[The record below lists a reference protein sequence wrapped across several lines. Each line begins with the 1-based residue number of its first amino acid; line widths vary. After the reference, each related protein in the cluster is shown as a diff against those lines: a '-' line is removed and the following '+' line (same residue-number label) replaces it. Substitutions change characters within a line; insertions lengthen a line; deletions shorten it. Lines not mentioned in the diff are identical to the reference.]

1 MEPEILP
8 GERVDDLLNGF
19 RLIQRPG
26 SFCFGTDAV
35 LLADFASPRRHE
47 RAADLGT
54 GTGVI
59 AVLMAAHQSEMTA
72 DAVEIQS
79 DMARMAERSVL
90 LNDLEGRVAVHQM
103 DMRDAWQKLG
113 QGSKSLVTCNPPY
126 GRENS
131 GPVSQSDNQR
141 ISRHED
147 GLTVDEIARS
157 AAQLLKFG
165 GRFCV
170 VYPAQRA
177 FEMMS
182 AMERQHLEPKR
193 IRTVHAK
200 AGRAPKLVLMEA
212 VKGAKRGL
220 KWEEPLIL
228 YNDDGSPSAEWHRI
242 YRTQPPENQA

>member
-1 MEPEILP
+1 MQIELRE

-35 LLADFASPRRHE
+35 LLADFASPRKRE

-54 GTGVI
+54 GTGII
-59 AVLMAAHQSEMTA
+59 ALLMAAHQAEMTV
-72 DAVEIQS
+72 DAIEIQP
-79 DMARMAERSVL
+79 DMAEMAGRTIL
-90 LNDLEGRVAVHQM
+90 LNDLQQRVNVHFM
-103 DMRDAWQKLG
+103 DMRDAWKSLG

-131 GPVSQSDNQR
+131 GPVSEHENQR
-141 ISRHED
+141 ISRHES
-147 GLTVDEIARS
+147 GLSPEEIARA

-170 VYPAQRA
+170 IYPAPRA
-177 FEMMS
+177 FEMMA
-182 AMERQHLEPKR
+182 AMDCCHLEPKR

-200 AGRAPKLVLMEA
+200 AGRSPKLVLIEA
-212 VKGAKRGL
+212 VKGAKSGL

-228 YNDDGSPSAEWHRI
+228 YNDDGAPSDEWHRI
-242 YRTQPPENQA
+242 YRTGETKA